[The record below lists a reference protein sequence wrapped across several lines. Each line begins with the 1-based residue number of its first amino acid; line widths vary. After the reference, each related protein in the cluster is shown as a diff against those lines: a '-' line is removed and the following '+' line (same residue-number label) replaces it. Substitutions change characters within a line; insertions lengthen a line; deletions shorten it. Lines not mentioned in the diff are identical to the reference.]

1 MDKQL
6 MRILML
12 SLLLFAGANMAQAI
26 ERDFVAPAIV
36 SQTLVSGAA
45 PHSSSNALHK
55 TSIEGPRFMKLITA
69 EENAL
74 VHRGSD

>member
-26 ERDFVAPAIV
+26 ERDFVAPAIA
-36 SQTLVSGAA
+36 SQTLA
-45 PHSSSNALHK
+45 PNFPSDSSSNVVHK

-69 EENAL
+69 EEDTL

>member
-12 SLLLFAGANMAQAI
+12 SLLLFACANMAEAI
-26 ERDFVAPAIV
+26 DRDFVAPAVV
-36 SQTLVSGAA
+36 SQSQAPGLTYPSGDAVR
-45 PHSSSNALHK
+45 K
-55 TSIEGPRFMKLITA
+55 TSIEGPHFMKLITA
-69 EENAL
+69 EEDAL